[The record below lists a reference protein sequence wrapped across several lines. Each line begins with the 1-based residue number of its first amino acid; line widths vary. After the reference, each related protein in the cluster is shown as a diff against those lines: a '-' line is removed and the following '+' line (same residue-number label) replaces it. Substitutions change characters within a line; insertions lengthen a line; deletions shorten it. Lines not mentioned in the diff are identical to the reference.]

1 VFVEFLEFIGLMKQ
15 GHVEDCISFAENNSI
30 NTTNPTNPM
39 NPVSQRI
46 REKNYC
52 Y

>member
-1 VFVEFLEFIGLMKQ
+1 MFVEFIGLIKP
-15 GHVEDCISFAENNSI
+15 GHVESCILFAENNSI
-30 NTTNPTNPM
+30 NTINPTNPM

-46 REKNYC
+46 RGKNYI